1 MLQRD
6 GTAADAWCG
15 TALPYACFRK
25 KTPDLVMNSCGTF
38 DNGNSIR
45 IIKRYPVG
53 AIAVC
58 ERYAPPAPGRHP
70 GRYSCRYIY
79 LQCTCS

>member
-38 DNGNSIR
+38 DNGTAARLADSMR
-45 IIKRYPVG
+45 IIEHYPG
-53 AIAVC
+53 Y
-58 ERYAPPAPGRHP
+58 RRLRKPAPGRHP
-70 GRYSCRYIY
+70 GRYSYRYIY
-79 LQCTCS
+79 L